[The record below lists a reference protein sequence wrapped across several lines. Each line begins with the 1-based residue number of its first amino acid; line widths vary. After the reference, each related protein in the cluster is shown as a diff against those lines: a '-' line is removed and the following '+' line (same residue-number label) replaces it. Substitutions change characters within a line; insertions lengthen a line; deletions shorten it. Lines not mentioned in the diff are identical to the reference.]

1 MKKFKHY
8 LSLVKISHTIFAMPF
23 ALLAF
28 VAAYKFNQQG
38 FRGLLLIQIVLCM
51 FTARNAAMSFNRWAD
66 RHFDAANPRTK
77 KREIPAGL
85 LTTRNVLI
93 FCISQCLV
101 FMLCAAWINPLC
113 FYLSPIALLIILGYS
128 LAKRFTFLCHFI
140 LGLGLAIAP
149 AGAYIAVTGK
159 LDWLPICLSLM
170 VLTWVGGFDIL
181 YALSDEEFD
190 RSSNLHSIPAKVG
203 RVNAMHISQLAHA
216 LSAGL
221 CIYIGIVFPF
231 NRIYYIGAA
240 VFIAMLIRQHSLIK
254 PHDISRMNEAFGIS
268 NGVASIIYGTL
279 SILSIL

>member
-28 VAAYKFNQQG
+28 VAAYKFNQQE

-51 FTARNAAMSFNRWAD
+51 FTARNAAMSFNRWTD